1 MKHVVL
7 VSDRIAEAGLTLLTA
22 RPELEVVS
30 AVGDAAALRRELPRA
45 DALLVR
51 SDTRV
56 TADLIAAGP
65 RLRLIARAGMGV
77 DNIDLAAATRR
88 GIVVLN
94 TPGANTVSAAEHTF
108 ALLLALVRKV
118 PWAAQSM
125 RSGAWDRT
133 ALGGSELHGKL
144 LGIVGLGRIGLHVA
158 GIARGF
164 GMRLVAHDPYV
175 PAARGRELGV
185 ALVALDE
192 LLARA
197 DVVTLHLPLVDG
209 TRHLLDARRLSFMKP
224 TAMVINTAR
233 GGLIDEAALLCA
245 LERGA
250 IAGAALDVFDQE
262 PLPAESPLRRSERL
276 VLTPHLAASTGEA
289 QERVALEI
297 CGAVRDA
304 LLEGVVRGA
313 VNGAGR

>member
-209 TRHLLDARRLSFMKP
+209 TRHLLDARRLSLMKP

>member
-1 MKHVVL
+1 MRHAVL
-7 VSDRIAEAGLTLLTA
+7 VCDRIAEPGLALLTA
-22 RPELEVVS
+22 RPEIELVS
-30 AVGDAAALRRELPRA
+30 AVGDPTTLRRELPRA

-56 TADLIAAGP
+56 TADLLAAGK
-65 RLRLIARAGMGV
+65 RLRLIGRAGMGV
-77 DNIDLAAATRR
+77 DNIDLAGAARR

-108 ALLLALVRKV
+108 ALLLALARRI

-125 RSGAWDRT
+125 QAGAWDRK
-133 ALGGSELHGKL
+133 AFGGTELHDRL

-164 GMRLVAHDPYV
+164 GMRVVAHDPYV
-175 PAARGRELGV
+175 PATRGRELGV
-185 ALVALDE
+185 TLVALDE
-192 LLARA
+192 LLAAA
-197 DVVTLHLPLVDG
+197 DVVTLHLPLVDE
-209 TRHLLDARRLSFMKP
+209 TRHLLDARRLGLMKP
-224 TAMVINTAR
+224 TALVINTAR
-233 GGLIDEAALLCA
+233 GGLIDEAALLRA
-245 LERGA
+245 LECGT
-250 IAGAALDVFDQE
+250 IAGAALDVYAVE
-262 PLPAESPLRRSERL
+262 PLPPDSALRLADRL
-276 VLTPHLAASTGEA
+276 LLTPHVAASTAEA

-313 VNGAGR
+313 VSGAGP

>member
-1 MKHVVL
+1 MTHVVL
-7 VSDRIAEAGLTLLTA
+7 VSDRIGEAGLALLTA

-30 AVGDAAALRRELPRA
+30 AIGDATALRRELPRA

-51 SDTRV
+51 SDTQV
-56 TADLIAAGP
+56 TADLIAAGA
-65 RLRLIARAGMGV
+65 RLKLIARAGMGV
-77 DNIDLAAATRR
+77 DNIDLAAARRR

-108 ALLLALVRKV
+108 ALLLALVRRV
-118 PWAAQSM
+118 PWATQSM
-125 RSGAWDRT
+125 RSGGWDRK
-133 ALGGSELHGKL
+133 AFGGAELHGKL

-164 GMRLVAHDPYV
+164 GMRLMAHDPYV
-175 PAARGRELGV
+175 PAARGHELGV
-185 ALVALDE
+185 ELVALDE
-192 LLARA
+192 LLAGA
-197 DVVTLHLPLVDG
+197 DVVTLHLPLVEE
-209 TRHLLDARRLSFMKP
+209 TRHLLDARRLRLMKP
-224 TAMVINTAR
+224 TAVVINTAR
-233 GGLIDEAALLCA
+233 GGLIDETALLRA
-245 LERGA
+245 LESGA
-250 IAGAALDVFDQE
+250 IAGAALDVFGAE

>member
-209 TRHLLDARRLSFMKP
+209 TRHLLDARRLSLMKP

-250 IAGAALDVFDQE
+250 IAGAALDVFDEE

>member
-7 VSDRIAEAGLTLLTA
+7 VSDRIAEAGLALLTA

-30 AVGDAAALRRELPRA
+30 VVGDATALRRELPRA
-45 DALLVR
+45 DALVVR
-51 SDTRV
+51 SDTQV
-56 TADLIAAGP
+56 TADLIAAGA
-65 RLRLIARAGMGV
+65 RLKLVARAGMGV

-108 ALLLALVRKV
+108 ALLLALVRRV
-118 PWAAQSM
+118 PWAAHSM
-125 RSGAWDRT
+125 RSGAWDRK
-133 ALGGSELHGKL
+133 AFGGTELHDKL

-175 PAARGRELGV
+175 PAARGRELGIG
-185 ALVALDE
+185 LVPLDE
-192 LLARA
+192 LLAAA
-197 DVVTLHLPLVDG
+197 DVVTLHLPLTDG
-209 TRHLLDARRLSFMKP
+209 TRHLLDARRLGLMKP
-224 TAMVINTAR
+224 TAVVINAAR
-233 GGLIDEAALLCA
+233 GGLIDEAALLGA
-245 LERGA
+245 LERGT
-250 IAGAALDVFDQE
+250 IAGAALDVFGEE
-262 PLPAESPLRRSERL
+262 PLPAESPLRRAERL

-297 CGAVRDA
+297 CSAVRDA
-304 LLEGVVRGA
+304 LLEGVIRGA